1 MSTFDE
7 RWADQPEKRLARDA
21 GEYPESLQGR
31 ADVPGQIAKDA
42 GYDDVPGIHTDN
54 PEQVAKDAAPEMI
67 DRPVDVPE
75 QVAKDAGVAPGI
87 NDRPVD
93 DPEHLAKDLGDAD
106 PRGALPRRPSNL
118 RNTCLA
124 NALSD
129 CLADSSGHALEL
141 SNALRPIE

>member
-75 QVAKDAGVAPGI
+75 QVAKDAGVAPGV

-93 DPEHLAKDLGDAD
+93 DPEHFAKDLGDAD
-106 PRGALPRRPSNL
+106 PRGALPRRHSNL
-118 RNTCLA
+118 RNTRYSER
-124 NALSD
+124 ALRLSP
-129 CLADSSGHALEL
+129 DSSGHALEL
-141 SNALRPIE
+141 SNAIRPIE